1 MALHPINDIMETS
14 IKNLRSVIDV
24 NEMIGDPITA
34 PNGTVI
40 IPISKVTFG
49 FASGGSDIPSSK
61 QPQLFGGGAGSGVTM
76 TPVGMIVIYPSGKV
90 ELLQLATADN
100 TADRVV
106 NMVPGMLDKLTG
118 AIKSRREEKSGAE

>member
-1 MALHPINDIMETS
+1 MAQHPINDIMETS